1 MKITAFFFFFPPLQV
16 YMGIFSQEVIVCS
29 LKEFEGKKK
38 KKTFI
43 IFPVGLLKGLA
54 TLIIHAFSCGS
65 HLDAT
70 E

>member
-1 MKITAFFFFFPPLQV
+1 MKITAFFFFPPLQV

-29 LKEFEGKKK
+29 LKEFEGKK
-38 KKTFI
+38 TFI

-54 TLIIHAFSCGS
+54 TLIIHAFFCGS